1 MRSHVGG
8 RDRIFIAPPGDA
20 VALPVAALRL
30 PAGIVAGLRV
40 LGLERIGELAAK
52 PRAPLALG
60 FGPEPGR
67 RLD

>member
-8 RDRIFIAPPGDA
+8 RDRIFIAPPGNA

-30 PAGIVAGLRV
+30 PAGIVAGL